1 MVYQEIRKKLPFQLA
16 FKTGSGST
24 SYTDLYNI
32 YDIAIAGV
40 PFKLKID
47 QQNPYLRSTAQ
58 FKKQQLDTS
67 AEPGEQT
74 LTGWWLR
81 SQSSFHWGSGLK
93 YGDPELDSTALFR
106 YFNSEGVDVWTP
118 GQVTLL
124 PSTSLLTA
132 ASGTVKMV
140 TGVFSGSEV
149 YYRINGNNVIRGTAA
164 GSETTILSGASPVLD
179 IATDGDDV
187 YFATGTKIKKSSHG
201 STTVTDE
208 WDITATTVA
217 LGWVKQRVVVGIDNK
232 IYVPTIGTSTLP
244 SAVYTHPNSAWVWTD
259 VAEGPEAIYF
269 SGYVGS
275 KSVIIRLTLDET
287 GAVPTLSLATVV
299 AELPSGEVVNAM
311 KSYLGTFLGLA
322 TNKGVRVATF
332 QANGSLL
339 VGPLIECPSSV
350 QCIEARGTHF
360 LAGYSNSFTGGDTGL
375 IRVDLSTQFET
386 GQFPYAPDLR
396 ADTAGVVS
404 SVAIL
409 PTTDKVLIGVT
420 DAGIYKEGTDLESS
434 GFIQTSRQRYNT
446 VWPKLYKRFN
456 VRGDF
461 TGSMGV
467 STIDDADTE
476 TSILNVSSSMDQT
489 QDFSINYPDDPQ
501 EFISLKFTLNRS
513 GSDATV
519 GTTFRSYQLKAIPG
533 GPRPRQYTLPCLC
546 YDYERDEHEN
556 VSGFTGWALERL
568 QDIEALDSA
577 GDVVLYE
584 DLKQGTAE
592 LCTIEAIEFTQTSP
606 MSKNNSRYGGILTIV
621 LRTLSA

>member
-1 MVYQEIRKKLPFQLA
+1 MVYQEIRKRLPFQIA
-16 FKTGSGST
+16 NKTGTGSS
-24 SYTDLYNI
+24 SYDDIYNI
-32 YDIAIAGV
+32 YDVAIGGI

-47 QQNPYLRSTAQ
+47 QNNPFVRSTAQ

-93 YGDPELDSTALFR
+93 YGDPELDPTALFR
-106 YFNSEGVDVWTP
+106 YYTSEGVNPWTP

-124 PSTSLLTA
+124 PSTSLIKA
-132 ASGTVKMV
+132 ASGAVKLV
-140 TGVFSGSEV
+140 TGLFSGTEV
-149 YYRINGNNVIRGTAA
+149 YYRISGNDVLRGTSA

-179 IATDGDDV
+179 ITTDGDDV
-187 YFATGTKIKKSSHG
+187 YFGTGTKIKKASHG

-208 WDITATTVA
+208 WDVTATTMA
-217 LGWVKQRVVVGIDNK
+217 LGWVKQRIVVGVNNA
-232 IYVPTIGTSTLP
+232 IYVPTIGTAALP
-244 SAVYTHPNSAWVWTD
+244 AAVYTHPNSAWVWTD
-259 VAEGPEAIYF
+259 VAEGPEAIYV

-299 AELPSGEVVNAM
+299 AELPTGEVVNAM

-332 QANGSLL
+332 QSNGALL
-339 VGPLIECPSSV
+339 VGPLIETPASV
-350 QCIEARGTHF
+350 ACIEARGTHF
-360 LAGYSNSFTGGDTGL
+360 LAGYSNSFSDGDSGL
-375 IRVDLSTQFET
+375 LRVDLSTQFET
-386 GQFPYAPDLR
+386 GQFPYAPDLQ
-396 ADTAGVVS
+396 AHVEGSVDSIGILSTSDQVVF
-404 SVAIL
+404 
-409 PTTDKVLIGVT
+409 GVT
-420 DAGIYKEGTDLESS
+420 DSGIYKEGTDLESD
-434 GFIQTSRQRYNT
+434 GFIQTAAQRYNT
-446 VWPKLYKRFN
+446 VWPKLFKRFN

-467 STIDDADTE
+467 STIDDSGTE
-476 TSILNVSSSMDQT
+476 TSILNVSTSVDQT
-489 QDFSINYPDDPQ
+489 QDFAINYPDSPQ
-501 EFISLKFTLNRS
+501 EFLSLKFTLNRN

-546 YDYERDEHEN
+546 FDYERGEHETI
-556 VSGFTGWALERL
+556 SGSTGWALERL
-568 QDIEALDSA
+568 LEIEALDSA

-592 LCTIEAIEFTQTSP
+592 LCTIEAIEFNQVQP
-606 MSKNNSRYGGILTIV
+606 MAKNDSRYGGILTIV